1 MELSFTVGMDRELGE
16 GCRSVASEL
25 QRPVRR
31 TDGSSL
37 GTSLC
42 SSAVPFT
49 KISAVSKKRNAKD
62 AVVCGGSGGLTD
74 GPGLGSR
81 TEDASCRTHETDFRT
96 AATQLCLR
104 TVSLALCV
112 PLKQLEAANRCKAD
126 IALARQIAMYLA
138 HTQFSMAMTE
148 VGLAFG
154 RDRTTV
160 SHACSL
166 VEDKRDEETFD
177 LTITQL
183 EALLGEAVNAIEARC
198 QQVEGVRDVF
208 QG

>member
-1 MELSFTVGMDRELGE
+1 MERAFTVGIEREGGE
-16 GCRSVASEL
+16 GCRPTTKGTQKLAHRSDAS
-25 QRPVRR
+25 
-31 TDGSSL
+31 SS
-37 GTSLC
+37 GASIVPF
-42 SSAVPFT
+42 SKFSAVPKTRHTDNSVHCGHHRGFT
-49 KISAVSKKRNAKD
+49 KETGFERGTKH
-62 AVVCGGSGGLTD
+62 
-74 GPGLGSR
+74 
-81 TEDASCRTHETDFRT
+81 ASHPCDETDYRT

-166 VEDKRDEETFD
+166 VEDKRDDETFD

-198 QQVEGVRDVF
+198 QQVEGARDVF

>member
-1 MELSFTVGMDRELGE
+1 MERALTVGMERVRGDGCCLGAKRLKRPEHRADGPSLGASIAPFSKVSTVPQKRNPDDAARCGDHRDLTDATGFE
-16 GCRSVASEL
+16 GRPAHASR
-25 QRPVRR
+25 RPV
-31 TDGSSL
+31 
-37 GTSLC
+37 
-42 SSAVPFT
+42 
-49 KISAVSKKRNAKD
+49 
-62 AVVCGGSGGLTD
+62 
-74 GPGLGSR
+74 
-81 TEDASCRTHETDFRT
+81 ETDYRT

-160 SHACSL
+160 SHACNL

-177 LTITQL
+177 LTIAQL

-198 QQVEGVRDVF
+198 QQVEGARDVF